1 MTDYG
6 QTLSKSLEAFSEQV
20 EQVESLS
27 LLVFVV
33 CKPDL
38 LSVELPLFQSILC
51 QRSGTDSC
59 CTLCLPLVII
69 ENNNKIGIKI
79 LSLAVLATHYQKGL

>member
-6 QTLSKSLEAFSEQV
+6 QTLSKSMETFSEQV

-38 LSVELPLFQSILC
+38 FPVELPLFQSILC

-59 CTLCLPLVII
+59 CTLCLPLVI
-69 ENNNKIGIKI
+69 KI